1 MTKDNVEFKSWFNT
15 PDGERKYLIY
25 ITRYQRSQKIK
36 GGIWYGTVQDFTE
49 QHLAEERIL
58 ETKQF
63 YESWIDHLPIESVM
77 FDENRRYIYIS
88 DNAIEDDEFRNSLI
102 GKTNKDYADFL
113 GLDDAFYVQR
123 DQKIV
128 ESIREKKSVKFEEK
142 MVNKE
147 GEDTYHLRFLFPLE
161 IAERGKTKQVA
172 VGYSFNIT
180 DIKQAELE
188 LIRKNE
194 ELDRFVY
201 SISHDL
207 RAPVASISGL
217 TDLIREAE
225 SKEELLSMLD
235 MQKEALVRMDQYIKD
250 VLDYSRNA
258 RMKVEPT
265 LISIPEVVETCND
278 ELKFFHDKDFN
289 IDVTFDLKVQEIMS
303 DPIRFKIIINNL
315 LSNAYKYQ
323 DSSKKE
329 GTIRVS
335 SERLDNM
342 DTLIVVEDNGIGI
355 REDIKDTVWNMFVR
369 GTHASSGSGI
379 GLYILKE
386 STNVLGAS
394 VTFESEEGK
403 GSRFEVRFRHVDQI
417 N

>member
-1 MTKDNVEFKSWFNT
+1 
-15 PDGERKYLIY
+15 
-25 ITRYQRSQKIK
+25 
-36 GGIWYGTVQDFTE
+36 
-49 QHLAEERIL
+49 
-58 ETKQF
+58 
-63 YESWIDHLPIESVM
+63 
-77 FDENRRYIYIS
+77 
-88 DNAIEDDEFRNSLI
+88 
-102 GKTNKDYADFL
+102 
-113 GLDDAFYVQR
+113 
-123 DQKIV
+123 
-128 ESIREKKSVKFEEK
+128 
-142 MVNKE
+142 
-147 GEDTYHLRFLFPLE
+147 
-161 IAERGKTKQVA
+161 
-172 VGYSFNIT
+172 
-180 DIKQAELE
+180 
-188 LIRKNE
+188 
-194 ELDRFVY
+194 
-201 SISHDL
+201 
-207 RAPVASISGL
+207 
-217 TDLIREAE
+217 
-225 SKEELLSMLD
+225 
-235 MQKEALVRMDQYIKD
+235 
-250 VLDYSRNA
+250 
-258 RMKVEPT
+258 
-265 LISIPEVVETCND
+265 
-278 ELKFFHDKDFN
+278 
-289 IDVTFDLKVQEIMS
+289 MS